1 MPEDVAIVGS
11 GLVGSAWALV
21 FARAGSRVRLYDQ
34 EASQL
39 AAAEARIAANARE
52 MVRHGLLDDAPTV
65 LARIESRAGL
75 ADALEGVSY
84 VQESVFEDADVKRA
98 FYRRLDAA
106 VGSETIIGSSSSG
119 IPSSVFTEG
128 LACAPRCLIAHPINP
143 PYVIPLVE
151 ICPSPWTDPSVVDR
165 VWSLMSDAGMAPV
178 RVTREIDGFIANRL
192 QAALLWEAFRLL
204 EGGYATAQDIDRT
217 ISAGLGRRWAFIGPF
232 ETIDLN
238 APRGWRL
245 RGPPGARLLRVRQ
258 AGRAGGAVVG
268 RRDFQGPRRVPE
280 PGGGIRVAGASGLA
294 RPAPHGPGRAPEPGA
309 QRARFLTSRRWRE
322 AHAARLRG
330 GELAC

>member
-52 MVRHGLLDDAPTV
+52 MVGHGLLDDAPTV
-65 LARIESRAGL
+65 LARIESRTGL
-75 ADALEGVSY
+75 EDALEGVSY
-84 VQESVFEDADVKRA
+84 VQESVFENADVKRA

-151 ICPSPWTDPSVVDR
+151 ICPSPWTDPAVVDR

-238 APRGWRL
+238 APRG
-245 RGPPGARLLRVRQ
+245 
-258 AGRAGGAVVG
+258 
-268 RRDFQGPRRVPE
+268 
-280 PGGGIRVAGASGLA
+280 LA
-294 RPAPHGPGRAPEPGA
+294 DY
-309 QRARFLTSRRWRE
+309 
-322 AHAARLRG
+322 AARLAPG
-330 GELAC
+330 FYEFVKQGEPAEPWSADVISRAHDECRSRVAESELPARQAWRDRRLMALAAHLNRARTEIGS

>member
-1 MPEDVAIVGS
+1 MPEDVAIVGA

-52 MVRHGLLDDAPTV
+52 MVGHGLLDDAPSV
-65 LARIESRAGL
+65 LARIESCAGL
-75 ADALEGVSY
+75 EDAVEGVSY
-84 VQESVFEDADVKRA
+84 VQESVFEDAEVKRA
-98 FYRRLDAA
+98 FYRKLDAA

-119 IPSSVFTEG
+119 IPASVFTEG

-151 ICPSPWTDPSVVDR
+151 ICPSPWTDPAVVDR
-165 VWSLMSDAGMAPV
+165 VWALMSDAGMAPV

-204 EGGYATAQDIDRT
+204 EGGYASAQDIDRT

-238 APRGWRL
+238 APRG
-245 RGPPGARLLRVRQ
+245 
-258 AGRAGGAVVG
+258 
-268 RRDFQGPRRVPE
+268 
-280 PGGGIRVAGASGLA
+280 LA
-294 RPAPHGPGRAPEPGA
+294 DY
-309 QRARFLTSRRWRE
+309 
-322 AHAARLRG
+322 AARLAPG
-330 GELAC
+330 FYEFVKQGEPAQPWSEEVIAKAHDECRASVEESELPARQAWRDRRLMALAAHLDRARTEIGS